1 MMSALYLTNTLFISA
16 SSCCLHVPPL
26 GHINLILSQSV
37 FDLAPENCV
46 LSGEAAN
53 ANKCGSVVD
62 REPWSGL
69 TKTIK
74 LASLPQVW

>member
-53 ANKCGSVVD
+53 ANFIVFVRPDHGS
-62 REPWSGL
+62 RSTILEARML
-69 TKTIK
+69 T
-74 LASLPQVW
+74 W